1 MVVSHTWPL
10 KNEVTCS
17 ISAWL
22 PPEMGFYT
30 CILCSELVS
39 PGSSR
44 GCWSMVAVVPDLY
57 KQQQGEGRRE
67 NLLRASANGEQLIQ
81 ANAVW
86 ERLQYMGV
94 GMW

>member
-1 MVVSHTWPL
+1 
-10 KNEVTCS
+10 
-17 ISAWL
+17 
-22 PPEMGFYT
+22 
-30 CILCSELVS
+30 
-39 PGSSR
+39 
-44 GCWSMVAVVPDLY
+44 MVAVVPDLY
-57 KQQQGEGRRE
+57 KQQQGEGRKE

>member
-1 MVVSHTWPL
+1 MYPLLVVQ
-10 KNEVTCS
+10 
-17 ISAWL
+17 
-22 PPEMGFYT
+22 
-30 CILCSELVS
+30 SELVS

-44 GCWSMVAVVPDLY
+44 GCWSMVAVVPNLY

-67 NLLRASANGEQLIQ
+67 PPKSAERPSANGEQLIQ

-86 ERLQYMGV
+86 ERMQHMGV